1 MEPIQV
7 LCTMR
12 FSDDLLAQL
21 RDVSP
26 RLQVRQ
32 ETSHTAD
39 EVAAAL
45 RRHPGVE
52 ILYGA
57 QMPPDLLSLAPRL
70 RWLQLHSAGADHL
83 LGHPVMAAD
92 VAVTTTS
99 GIHAVPIAEYV
110 MASILAFRWRVPLWT
125 RCQRDHRWP
134 SGRWDLYARP
144 ELRGSTIG
152 ILGYG
157 SIGREV
163 ARLARAFGMR
173 VLAVSRSGNRAD
185 PGYQVEDI
193 GDPAGEIPEAV
204 YPTADMGEVLPQ
216 CDYVVVALPL
226 TPATTHAL
234 GEAELRAM
242 KPTAYLV
249 NIARGAIVDEA
260 ALARALAE
268 GWIGGAGL
276 DVFEE
281 EPLPADSPLWEL
293 DTALLSPHV
302 AGFSPRYDER
312 AVKLFAANLAR
323 YLGVDPERALRGT
336 VRKFTDRFRY
346 MERRLAEQGVAVC
359 AHLHGWCA
367 GTRVKRLRATVAEF
381 TAFR

>member
-21 RDVSP
+21 RAVSP
-26 RLQVRQ
+26 RLRIEQ
-32 ETSHTAD
+32 ETCHDAA

-45 RRHPGVE
+45 KNHPDVE
-52 ILYGA
+52 VLYGLN
-57 QMPPDLLSLAPRL
+57 MPDDLLSLAPGL
-70 RWLQLHSAGADHL
+70 RWVQLHSAGADHL
-83 LGHPVMAAD
+83 EGHPLMEGD

-110 MASILAFRWRVPLWT
+110 MASILAYRWRVPLWT
-125 RCQRDHRWP
+125 SCQRDHRWP
-134 SGRWDLYARP
+134 SGRWATYSRP

-173 VLAVSRSGNRAD
+173 VLALSRSGQRAD
-185 PGYQVEDI
+185 GGYLQEGI
-193 GDPAGEIPEAV
+193 GDPEGKIPERIYRTEEMA
-204 YPTADMGEVLPQ
+204 EVLPQ

-226 TPATTHAL
+226 TPATTHAI

-249 NIARGAIVDEA
+249 NIARGAIIDEA
-260 ALARALAE
+260 ALARALRE
-268 GWIGGAGL
+268 RWIGGAGL

-281 EPLPADSPLWEL
+281 EPLPAESPLWDME
-293 DTALLSPHV
+293 DALISPHV
-302 AGFSPRYDER
+302 AGFTPRYDER
-312 AVKLFAANLAR
+312 AAALFAGNLAR
-323 YLGVDPERALRGT
+323 YLEGEPLLNALD
-336 VRKFTDRFRY
+336 KK
-346 MERRLAEQGVAVC
+346 QGY
-359 AHLHGWCA
+359 
-367 GTRVKRLRATVAEF
+367 
-381 TAFR
+381 

>member
-1 MEPIQV
+1 METVQV

-12 FSDDLLAQL
+12 FDDDLLQQL
-21 RDVSP
+21 RAVSP
-26 RLQVRQ
+26 RLHIQQ
-32 ETSHTAD
+32 ETCHNAG

-45 RRHPGVE
+45 KGRPGVE
-52 ILYGA
+52 ILYGLH
-57 QMPPDLLSLAPRL
+57 MPPDLLDLAPEL

-83 LGHPVMAAD
+83 RDHPIMGSD

-125 RCQRDHRWP
+125 RCQRDHNWP

-163 ARLARAFGMR
+163 ARLAQAFGMR
-173 VLAVSRSGNRAD
+173 VLALSRSGKRAD
-185 PGYQVEDI
+185 GGYLQEGT
-193 GDPAGEIPEAV
+193 GDPEGAIPEQM
-204 YPTADMGEVLPQ
+204 YRTEQMADILPR

-226 TPATTHAL
+226 TPATAHAI

-242 KPTAYLV
+242 KPGAYLV

-268 GWIGGAGL
+268 GRIGGAGL

-281 EPLPADSPLWEL
+281 EPLPAGSPLWDL
-293 DTALLSPHV
+293 DNALLSPHV

-312 AVKLFAANLAR
+312 AVALFAENLAR
-323 YLGVDPERALRGT
+323 YLEGRPLVNALDK
-336 VRKFTDRFRY
+336 V
-346 MERRLAEQGVAVC
+346 QGY
-359 AHLHGWCA
+359 
-367 GTRVKRLRATVAEF
+367 
-381 TAFR
+381 

>member
-12 FSDDLLAQL
+12 FGDDLLAQL
-21 RDVSP
+21 RAVSP
-26 RLQVRQ
+26 RLHLEQ
-32 ETSHTAD
+32 ETCHNAG

-45 RRHPGVE
+45 KSHPGVE
-52 ILYGA
+52 ILYGLHL
-57 QMPPDLLSLAPRL
+57 PPDLLALAPGL

-83 LGHPVMAAD
+83 QGHPIMASR

-125 RCQRDHRWP
+125 RCQRDHHWP
-134 SGRWDLYARP
+134 PGRWDLYARP

-163 ARLARAFGMR
+163 ARLAQAFGLR
-173 VLAVSRSGNRAD
+173 VLALSRSGSRAD
-185 PGYQVEDI
+185 GGYQMAGI
-193 GDPAGEIPEAV
+193 GDPEGAIPEAI
-204 YPTADMGEVLPQ
+204 YHPEDMAEMLPQ
-216 CDYVVVALPL
+216 CDYIVVALPL
-226 TPATTHAL
+226 TPATEHAI

-242 KPTAYLV
+242 KPGAYLV
-249 NIARGAIVDEA
+249 NIARGAVVDEA
-260 ALARALAE
+260 ALERALRE

-281 EPLPADSPLWEL
+281 EPLPAGSPLWDL
-293 DTALLSPHV
+293 DNALLSPHV
-302 AGFSPRYDER
+302 AGYTPRYDER
-312 AVKLFAANLAR
+312 AVALFAANLAR
-323 YLGVDPERALRGT
+323 YLEGQPLLNALDK
-336 VRKFTDRFRY
+336 V
-346 MERRLAEQGVAVC
+346 QGY
-359 AHLHGWCA
+359 
-367 GTRVKRLRATVAEF
+367 
-381 TAFR
+381 

>member
-1 MEPIQV
+1 MEPVRV

-12 FSDDLLAQL
+12 FSDDLLEKL
-21 RDVSP
+21 RHVSP
-26 RLQVRQ
+26 RLHIQQ
-32 ETSHTAD
+32 ETCHNAG

-45 RRHPGVE
+45 RSNPGVE
-52 ILYGA
+52 ILYGLP
-57 QMPPDLLSLAPRL
+57 MPPDLLDLAPDL

-83 LGHPVMAAD
+83 QDHAVMDSD

-125 RCQRDHRWP
+125 RCQRDHHWP
-134 SGRWDLYARP
+134 SGRWETYARP

-163 ARLARAFGMR
+163 ARLAQAFGMR
-173 VLAVSRSGNRAD
+173 VLALSRSGKRAD
-185 PGYQVEDI
+185 RGYRQAGI
-193 GDPAGEIPEAV
+193 GDPEGEIPDEI
-204 YPTADMGEVLPQ
+204 YRTEQMGELLPQ

-226 TPATTHAL
+226 TSTTTHAI

-242 KPTAYLV
+242 KPGAYLV
-249 NIARGAIVDEA
+249 NIARGAIVDEE
-260 ALARALAE
+260 ALVRALRE

-281 EPLPADSPLWEL
+281 EPLPAGSPLWEM
-293 DTALLSPHV
+293 DNALVSPHV
-302 AGFSPRYDER
+302 AGFTPRYDER
-312 AVKLFAANLAR
+312 AVALFAENLAR
-323 YLGVDPERALRGT
+323 YLEGEPLINALD
-336 VRKFTDRFRY
+336 KK
-346 MERRLAEQGVAVC
+346 QGY
-359 AHLHGWCA
+359 
-367 GTRVKRLRATVAEF
+367 
-381 TAFR
+381 